1 MAAHV
6 HLVPEVHHSGKQP
19 PVIFFF
25 LSLLAGIALKFI
37 SKRLISPVP
46 YTTYL
51 LLVGIVSRYDT
62 MIDNGA
68 ISSEGKKNDGAVLKA
83 KNVRNLVERDDRDA
97 ARARRARNNEM
108 ALACRGGPVGVPH
121 GEVEARP
128 PVGRRFKLF
137 GREIPTWTGWVL
149 IAVVVAFS
157 VILYLK
163 FTAPTANPC
172 IPDFKFVYDPKHPNA
187 KKGQKDLGKYYDN
200 TFPLKSVIKSFESAD
215 KSHGCISKNQY
226 TKIKSWI
233 DADNHA
239 TNFAFTEILQGTN
252 MTGKLYLA
260 ISRSGDDL
268 YKVRYCLCPES
279 SERSM

>member
-6 HLVPEVHHSGKQP
+6 HLVPEVHHSGKHP

-97 ARARRARNNEM
+97 ARARRARINEM

-149 IAVVVAFS
+149 IAVVVVGS

-163 FTAPTANPC
+163 FGGPTTSSVQPEIERTGGNIQMNFLNTDKAHIKPFGKTIEQ
-172 IPDFKFVYDPKHPNA
+172 IP
-187 KKGQKDLGKYYDN
+187 
-200 TFPLKSVIKSFESAD
+200 SA
-215 KSHGCISKNQY
+215 
-226 TKIKSWI
+226 
-233 DADNHA
+233 
-239 TNFAFTEILQGTN
+239 
-252 MTGKLYLA
+252 
-260 ISRSGDDL
+260 
-268 YKVRYCLCPES
+268 
-279 SERSM
+279 